1 MKYIKKRGT
10 KYHYIR
16 RVPKEIR
23 LIDGRE
29 FIQVSLKTDS
39 LSLAEHRA
47 TILNQ
52 TINDY
57 WEGLIIDPTNKEKK
71 FQEAIYLARL
81 QGFGYKTAAEITQ
94 APLENIVKRII
105 TANTPENTPDK
116 KAAVLGKMNHEPMTL
131 SKALER
137 FWELSEDKQL
147 NKSEGQI
154 QKWKNPRIKAM
165 KNFINIVG
173 DKDLAAITRDDAL
186 NFKDWWVNRLY
197 DEDMTP
203 NSANKDFIHLR
214 GVLLT
219 VNDSLRLGYEFKD
232 IFDRL
237 TVKDVGRTS
246 RLSFEPEFVQDT
258 LLSNH
263 LLKSGLS
270 EQLWLFICAMADTGA
285 RISELTGLNAEQDD
299 IVLNAPIPFIHIRAN
314 ENRQLKTPHSE
325 RVIPLVGSA
334 LFAFEQLL
342 QGFTSYAHR
351 PDSLSSAINKW
362 FRENEVLPTLN
373 HSLYSLRHC
382 FQDRLIS
389 IEAPDRVQAELMG
402 HKFHRPRYGAGASL
416 EQKQKWFKQIAFKA
430 PNANRL

>member
-10 KYHYIR
+10 KYHYVR

-29 FIQVSLKTDS
+29 LIQVSLKTDS

-52 TINDY
+52 NINDY
-57 WEGLIIDPTNKEKK
+57 WEGLIIDPTSKEEK

-81 QGFGYKTAAEITQ
+81 QGFGYKTAAEIAQ

-105 TANTPENTPDK
+105 TANAPDSTPAEKD
-116 KAAVLGKMNHEPMTL
+116 AVLGKIHHEPITL
-131 SKALER
+131 SKALET
-137 FWELSEDKQL
+137 FWALSKDKQL

-173 DKDLAAITRDDAL
+173 DKDLAEISRDDAL

-214 GVLLT
+214 GVLMS
-219 VNDSLRLGYEFKD
+219 VNDSLRLGFAFKD

-237 TVKDVGRTS
+237 TIKDVGRTG
-246 RLSFEPEFVQDT
+246 RLSFEPEFVQET
-258 LLSNH
+258 LLN
-263 LLKSGLS
+263 KAIRNSGMN

-285 RISELTGLNAEQDD
+285 RINELVGLDADAGD
-299 IVLNAPIPFIHIRAN
+299 ICLDAPIAHIHIRAN
-314 ENRQLKTPHSE
+314 EHRQLKTPHSA

-334 LFAFEQLL
+334 LFAFEQMP
-342 QGFTSYAHR
+342 QGFTSYANR

-362 FRENEVLPTLN
+362 FRENEILPTPN

-389 IEAPDRVQAELMG
+389 VEAPERVQAELMG
-402 HKFHRPRYGAGASL
+402 HKFHRPRYGAGASM
-416 EQKQKWFKQIAFKA
+416 EQKQKWLKLIAFNMKSA
-430 PNANRL
+430 DL